1 MFFRKENIN
10 LNQRIGSTIP
20 LSGQPGNFD
29 FMIYVT
35 CYPYKVVRDKDCHQ
49 QTNTHHEKKCQVCP
63 THWILY
69 KFCGENDIL
78 AEQTEARHLVFPN
91 ATQILVIGS
100 GL

>member
-35 CYPYKVVRDKDCHQ
+35 CYPYKVVRDKECHQ
-49 QTNTHHEKKCQVCP
+49 QTNTHHEKSVRCAQP
-63 THWILY
+63 TGYYISSVGKMTFELNKLRLGIWFSLTPHRSL
-69 KFCGENDIL
+69 
-78 AEQTEARHLVFPN
+78 
-91 ATQILVIGS
+91 
-100 GL
+100 